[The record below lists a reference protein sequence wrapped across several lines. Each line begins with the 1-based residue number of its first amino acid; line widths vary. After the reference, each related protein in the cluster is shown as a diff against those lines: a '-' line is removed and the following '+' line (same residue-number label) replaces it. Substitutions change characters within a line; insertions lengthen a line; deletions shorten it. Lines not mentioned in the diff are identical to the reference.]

1 MAALD
6 TFRDAAGRVLR
17 RQIDAVTMAGTHLS
31 QAHHYAEEQFP
42 LMVEVHRGLAD
53 EYGRAAAMWRRSYHA
68 YDAAEE
74 AVRARMEAAEH
85 EAREL
90 ALAARFHDVLDRVP
104 VAA

>member
-6 TFRDAAGRVLR
+6 TFRGAAGRALSENI
-17 RQIDAVTMAGTHLS
+17 QATTMAGTHLS
-31 QAHHYAEEQFP
+31 IAHRYRDSFFAE
-42 LMVEVHRGLAD
+42 LHRGLAD
-53 EYGRAAAMWRRSYHA
+53 DHARAANMWLRTYQA